1 MRKTIKTIGVNPL
14 YDEIE
19 LVLTELF
26 SKLRH
31 GEVVTGKQLLLKL
44 EEKSFLFKEKVAK
57 PHYKLGTIS
66 RVINRGKATGK
77 FDGITKVNVRE
88 YTPDGNFRNMVAYSK
103 IEVENN
109 VTETT

>member
-26 SKLRH
+26 SKLRQ

-44 EEKSFLFKEKVAK
+44 EERGILKEKVAK